1 MEQKFICE
9 KCSKEFK
16 SARALGQHKGWCL
29 NPDRKPNS
37 LDSHKPNC
45 ECCMCVAKR
54 RAEKP
59 WNYGLTKET
68 SSSVAAGAKKNSE
81 FRSGKT
87 YEEIYGEEE
96 GARLRKLRAIESAE
110 RPQSDEKR
118 RKVSLLF
125 INKPKSKEHK
135 QKLSDNWDVNHS
147 VESIQQAGISV
158 KASGYQR
165 GYFKSVK
172 NNTNLWY
179 QSSYEKDAF
188 QRLEDD
194 PEVIS
199 FNRCSFKVPYIFE
212 GKNRRHVPDISVKR
226 VGKVDLIVEVK
237 PIKLKNDL
245 ENVAKRE
252 VCMGYCTKNNL
263 DYEMWTEQDLPNISK
278 TNYYDPT
285 KNR

>member
-135 QKLSDNWDVNHS
+135 QKLSDNWDKNHS
-147 VESIQQAGISV
+147 VESIQQAGIN
-158 KASGYQR
+158 ARATGYKR
-165 GYFKSVK
+165 GWFKSIK
-172 NNTNLWY
+172 SGRKIWY
-179 QSSYEKDAF
+179 QSSYELAAF
-188 QRLEDD
+188 KRLEEDV
-194 PEVIS
+194 EVIS
-199 FNRCSFKVPYIFE
+199 FNRCYFKVPFLFE
-212 GKNRRHVPDISVKR
+212 GKNRRHIPDIRIQRKD
-226 VGKVDLIVEVK
+226 KIDLIVEVK
-237 PIKLKNDL
+237 PRELKDDL
-245 ENVAKRE
+245 ENTAKRE
-252 VCMGYCTKNNL
+252 ACIEYCNRNNL
-263 DYEMWTEQDLPNISK
+263 QYAMWTEEDLSVV
-278 TNYYDPT
+278 
-285 KNR
+285 